1 MNPTQL
7 VKLLLPLLLIPL
19 TLYSVSLFGHDA
31 GNIVIGMVFF
41 IAIVKFADINQ
52 RKFMIILATFA
63 SIFESVNVISGGY
76 KYIGAPLV
84 PLWVGLG
91 WGILGLYLVK
101 NVDTFKIIS
110 NKHVYIISIIL
121 FSIIWFLTG
130 ANIASLIALVI
141 AIGTI
146 YVLSLSS
153 KFPASFFLFTSFLG
167 VIIEFSGTTVGIW
180 KYFLNGLPINP
191 PLLALSMAYCSVI
204 AFGIW
209 LSRID

>member
-1 MNPTQL
+1 MNPNQL
-7 VKLLLPLLLIPL
+7 VKLLLPLFLIPL

-31 GNIVIGMVFF
+31 GNAVIGIAFF
-41 IAIVKFADINQ
+41 IAVVKFANESE
-52 RKFMIILATFA
+52 RKYMIILAVFA

-101 NVDTFKIIS
+101 NVETFKSIN
-110 NKHVYIISIIL
+110 NKNAYILSAIF
-121 FSIIWFLTG
+121 FSAVWVLTG
-130 ANIASLIALVI
+130 ASIPSLVFLGV
-141 AIGTI
+141 AISTT

-153 KFPASFFLFTSFLG
+153 KFPASFFLFTG
-167 VIIEFSGTTVGIW
+167 VMGVVIEFFGTSVGVW
-180 KYFLNGLPINP
+180 KYFLNGLPIDP